1 MRTALLVADSRI
13 AWLFNPE
20 RGLTVVQMR
29 GMFADEVANDVIA
42 QSKPTWERKDTMHP
56 FLMVTSMFRYLS
68 SEQLREIVLK
78 HTGPDGLSFVEYQLE
93 QAGIHSAWARL

>member
-93 QAGIHSAWARL
+93 QAGIYSAWARL